1 MVYASL
7 QEAWGIEAFT
17 SSPPSSSSSSS
28 PSNNP
33 LENPYVVRDAAQN
46 KANYSIFQQKNQFK
60 SSTPSQP
67 SQPPSKPR
75 YFVPRE
81 EDEYSQ
87 MSDTAGIIGLPSY
100 SPSYSSPPSPYSPSP
115 SPPQSKKIEC
125 VSMITHLQSCKL
137 CSGELSDHLR
147 NVFLKEFILFAGSG
161 IMMFLF
167 LDLLRKI
174 AQKA

>member
-7 QEAWGIEAFT
+7 QEAWGIEAF
-17 SSPPSSSSSSS
+17 S
-28 PSNNP
+28 SNNTQQQQQQQQ
-33 LENPYVVRDAAQN
+33 ENPYVVKDVVQN
-46 KANYSIFQQKNQFK
+46 KANYGSFQQKNQF
-60 SSTPSQP
+60 SGTTMAVGPLG
-67 SQPPSKPR
+67 PSKPR

-87 MSDTAGIIGLPSY
+87 VSIVAEQQQPLVLPMQK
-100 SPSYSSPPSPYSPSP
+100 PKSSGSS
-115 SPPQSKKIEC
+115 KIEC
-125 VSMITHLQSCKL
+125 VNMITHLQSCKL
-137 CSGELSDHLR
+137 CSSELSEHLR
-147 NVFLKEFILFAGSG
+147 NVFIKEFILFAGSG

>member
-7 QEAWGIEAFT
+7 QEAWGIETFT
-17 SSPPSSSSSSS
+17 
-28 PSNNP
+28 NKQ
-33 LENPYVVRDAAQN
+33 ENPYVVKDAVHN
-46 KANYSIFQQKNQFK
+46 KANYGSFQQKNQF
-60 SSTPSQP
+60 SGTTMAVGPLG
-67 SQPPSKPR
+67 PSKPR

-87 MSDTAGIIGLPSY
+87 VSSVAEQQQPMVLPIQKPKNGGGGS
-100 SPSYSSPPSPYSPSP
+100 
-115 SPPQSKKIEC
+115 KIEC

-137 CSGELSDHLR
+137 CSSELSEHLR
-147 NVFLKEFILFAGSG
+147 NVFIKEFILFAGSG

>member
-7 QEAWGIEAFT
+7 QEAWGIEAF
-17 SSPPSSSSSSS
+17 SGNNNNNNNMPRQPQPP
-28 PSNNP
+28 
-33 LENPYVVRDAAQN
+33 ENPYVVKDAAQN
-46 KANYSIFQQKNQFK
+46 PANYGAFQQKNQFK
-60 SSTPSQP
+60 SSNGPSHSQP
-67 SQPPSKPR
+67 RPR

-87 MSDTAGIIGLPSY
+87 VSAAMAGPIVELQ
-100 SPSYSSPPSPYSPSP
+100 
-115 SPPQSKKIEC
+115 PQQQHHQPKNSKIEC

-137 CSGELSDHLR
+137 CSAELSEHLR
-147 NVFLKEFILFAGSG
+147 NVFIKEFILFAGSG
-161 IMMFLF
+161 IIMFLF

>member
-17 SSPPSSSSSSS
+17 AAASAASAQ
-28 PSNNP
+28 
-33 LENPYVVRDAAQN
+33 ENPYVVQDAAQN
-46 KANYSIFQQKNQFK
+46 QANYGSFQQKNQFK
-60 SSTPSQP
+60 SVGATTALGPTGL
-67 SQPPSKPR
+67 SKPR

-81 EDEYSQ
+81 DDEYSQ
-87 MSDTAGIIGLPSY
+87 VSIVEQQPFIPHHAAK
-100 SPSYSSPPSPYSPSP
+100 PPKSNNGNS
-115 SPPQSKKIEC
+115 KIEC

-137 CSGELSDHLR
+137 CSSELSEHLR

>member
-17 SSPPSSSSSSS
+17 AS
-28 PSNNP
+28 SNNNNNNSQAQ
-33 LENPYVVRDAAQN
+33 ENPYVVKDAVHN
-46 KANYSIFQQKNQFK
+46 KANYGSFQQKNQF
-60 SSTPSQP
+60 SGTTMAVGPLG
-67 SQPPSKPR
+67 PSKPR

-87 MSDTAGIIGLPSY
+87 VSILEQQQQQQPLMLPMQKQPKS
-100 SPSYSSPPSPYSPSP
+100 
-115 SPPQSKKIEC
+115 KIEC

-137 CSGELSDHLR
+137 CSSELSEHLR
-147 NVFLKEFILFAGSG
+147 NVFIKEFILFAGSG

>member
-17 SSPPSSSSSSS
+17 SVS
-28 PSNNP
+28 SNNNNSQAQAQAQ
-33 LENPYVVRDAAQN
+33 ENPYVVKDAVHN
-46 KANYSIFQQKNQFK
+46 KANYGSFQQKNQF
-60 SSTPSQP
+60 SGTTMAVGPLG
-67 SQPPSKPR
+67 PSKPR

-87 MSDTAGIIGLPSY
+87 VSNIVEQQQQPLMLPMQQ
-100 SPSYSSPPSPYSPSP
+100 
-115 SPPQSKKIEC
+115 PQQQQKQPKSKIEC
-125 VSMITHLQSCKL
+125 VSMITHLQSCKV
-137 CSGELSDHLR
+137 CSSELSEHLR
-147 NVFLKEFILFAGSG
+147 NVFIKEFILFAGSG